1 MAWFRRTPVPR
12 AEGEVDL
19 AADTV
24 DDSRMRRLI
33 ELSEQL
39 RAAGVSYEE
48 IDERARF
55 DGVPFNA
62 ALETL
67 HKERATRSER
77 GAAAVEFAIVA
88 PLLFMLV
95 FAVIQFGLAFLQ
107 VQTIRGAVR
116 EGGRAAAV
124 GGTVDEAR
132 DKVIEAATGTIPES
146 LKDSID
152 VDTTCEKGD
161 NQQGTDVAVSFPVGA
176 LNGGTGIKVEIPFI
190 PTITLSPDV
199 AAHFRCEVS

>member
-1 MAWFRRTPVPR
+1 MAWLRRTPAVR
-12 AEGEVDL
+12 ADDEVDL
-19 AADTV
+19 TRDGV
-24 DDSRMRRLI
+24 DGARMSRLI
-33 ELSEQL
+33 ELSEHV

-48 IDERARF
+48 IQERARRE
-55 DGVPFNA
+55 GVPFNA
-62 ALETL
+62 ALEAL
-67 HKERATRSER
+67 HKERVAGAER

-95 FAVIQFGLAFLQ
+95 FAVIQFGIAFLE

-132 DKVIEAATGTIPES
+132 DKVIEAATGTIPAS

-152 VDTTCEKGD
+152 VDTTCERGD
-161 NQQGTDVAVSFPVGA
+161 DQQGTDVAVSFPVGA
-176 LNGGTGIKVEIPFI
+176 LNGGTGIEVEIPFI
-190 PTITLSPDV
+190 PTMNLSPV
-199 AAHFRCEVS
+199 VTAHFRCEVS